1 MIMLPL
7 VGLSLFTLR
16 SMTHGHK
23 NLKLAPTCFG
33 LRPSSGSLHWSLSKI
48 IFRLKFS
55 KKNYVVICYAV
66 VWQHVIGM
74 VSVFCWQ
81 HIIGMVCVLL
91 AAYHRYGMCSV
102 GSIS

>member
-55 KKNYVVICYAV
+55 KKKLRRYMLCGGVAACHRY
-66 VWQHVIGM
+66 GE
-74 VSVFCWQ
+74 
-81 HIIGMVCVLL
+81 CVLL